1 MLRLLRVTM
10 LLAFIVGPVALASA
24 QQALPPPLASIA
36 GKDCGGRVLRIGGVV
51 SGAIVWIRLSDDAQ
65 GPMAHLYF
73 GGGFGSSAGVVP
85 FSPHPPTNITPADYG
100 VSLGPTGF
108 AFRTKNNGVYTLTA
122 AGQSLTGTYKESNGT
137 MYNADLSCVPL

>member
-100 VSLGPTGF
+100 GVWDRRGSPSGPRTTGCIRLLRR
-108 AFRTKNNGVYTLTA
+108 AKA
-122 AGQSLTGTYKESNGT
+122 
-137 MYNADLSCVPL
+137 